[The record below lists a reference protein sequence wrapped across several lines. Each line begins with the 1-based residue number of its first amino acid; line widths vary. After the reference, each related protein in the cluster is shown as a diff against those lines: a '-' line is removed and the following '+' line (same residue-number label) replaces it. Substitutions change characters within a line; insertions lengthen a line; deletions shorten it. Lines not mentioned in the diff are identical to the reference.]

1 MTSAAPFDVFLSYNH
16 ADAQSVREI
25 RGRLAARGLRSF
37 IDGDDL
43 TVGKAWPAELERALQ
58 HSRAVAVFVGKSGY
72 GRWQRRE
79 IDYSLVLQAESNGRL
94 AVIPVLLEGAAPPA
108 GFLALNTWIDL
119 RGGID
124 DASIDRLV
132 RATEVSEDAA
142 PPPSDISPYRRL
154 EAFREEDALL
164 FFGRGQAIDSVVTR
178 IDETIVPGDRPRLV
192 TVTGPS
198 GSGKSSVVHAGVLP
212 RLRSRRPPGL
222 VWDAVVMQP
231 RKSPWRSLA
240 NVLLPLL
247 EPAMSEVD
255 RIRASGTL
263 ADILR
268 GPAGILST
276 IERIL
281 EKSRGTDRL
290 LIVVDQFEE
299 LFTLTEDGEARE
311 FVRASLDASRNGPLC
326 ILATLRSDYY
336 GKAIALDRDLSDALP
351 GGQVNLGPM
360 RRDELREAIVQPA
373 NIVGLMFDP
382 ALVDRI
388 LDDVGGEP
396 GNLPLLEYALSEL
409 WDLRANARLTLTAY
423 QAIGG
428 VPGALTGRAEAIYGE
443 LSEAQKRAARK
454 LLLRLVRVSPADEEG
469 ADTRRRVRR
478 DDIGDEDWKLVQTF
492 AGERARLV
500 VTGNDPASGGD
511 GVEVAHEAL
520 IRRWDRLRGWLNA
533 DREFLLWRQDLA
545 IYRAGSPE
553 GIPRGPLLAKAS
565 KWLRERGDDLS
576 PADREYIEKSMRAV
590 ARTRTLRNFGI
601 AAAVMVVI
609 SMGGWFSYTR
619 TDTYGLRTIL
629 DKNPEA
635 HFPSFET
642 ADGPEYEDNVAR
654 MATLLR
660 LGRYDHIRRE
670 IAAQPEPG
678 ERAKLLEKLALAV
691 HAVSPD
697 RAGTVLRD
705 AIAEAKQFKWRSP
718 SEAAAFAG
726 IARAA
731 VRLGDRQT
739 AVELLQ
745 APGVTPGENVWSCRE
760 VAKAWNSAGRPE
772 NARRVLRA
780 VLDLPASQENIDRLD
795 RAAEELVRL
804 GEPDVASKVPIYA
817 GDDDRLHAYYELV
830 RLRAH
835 AAAGN
840 VDEAQILARRLPR
853 EFRNRALITIA
864 TLDFARHHDLSR
876 VMAAIRADES
886 GGEYSELLVPVVR
899 YLVQQKRDREVEQVI
914 AEVSPTY
921 DGLAMA
927 RVLFVQQLIDAGRLD
942 DAARAAE
949 PLKSDDPARPDERRP
964 LALARLGAAFA
975 RAGRRTEAENALRYA
990 VSRLPV
996 LLNESERDKINAVR
1010 AAAEARLG
1018 RFREARLIADD
1029 IEADDRQWEAY
1040 FDILEVYATHGKT

>member
-25 RGRLAARGLRSF
+25 RGRLAARSVRSF

-79 IDYSLVLQAESNGRL
+79 IDYSLILQAESNGRL
-94 AVIPVLLEGAAPPA
+94 SVIPVILEGADLPA

-132 RATEVSEDAA
+132 RATEVSEHATL
-142 PPPSDISPYRRL
+142 PPSDISPYRRL
-154 EAFREEDALL
+154 EAFREEDAML
-164 FFGRGQAIDSVVTR
+164 FFGRRHAIDSVVSR
-178 IDETIVPGDRPRLV
+178 IDEATVPGNRPRLV

-222 VWDAVVMQP
+222 VWDTVVLQP
-231 RKSPWRSLA
+231 RKSPWHSLA
-240 NVLLPLL
+240 NALLPLL
-247 EPAMSEVD
+247 EPAMSEVE
-255 RIRASGTL
+255 RIAASRTL

-268 GPAGILST
+268 SPAGILST

-281 EKSRGTDRL
+281 EKSRGTDWL
-290 LIVVDQFEE
+290 LVVVDQFEE

-311 FVRASLDASRNGPLC
+311 FVRALLAASRNGSLC
-326 ILATLRSDYY
+326 ILATIRSDYY

-351 GGQVNLGPM
+351 VGQVNLGPM

-373 NIVGLMFDP
+373 NIVGLTFDP

-388 LDDVGGEP
+388 LDDVGDEP

-409 WDLRANARLTLTAY
+409 WDLRAHGRLTLMAY
-423 QAIGG
+423 QQIGG
-428 VPGALTGRAEAIYGE
+428 VQGALTGRAEAIYGE
-443 LSEAQKRAARK
+443 LSEGQKTAARK
-454 LLLRLVRVSPADEEG
+454 LLLHLVRLSPADEEG

-478 DDIGDEDWKLVQTF
+478 GDIADEDWKLVQTF
-492 AGERARLV
+492 AGKRARLV
-500 VTGNDPASGGD
+500 VTGHDPASGGE

-520 IRRWDRLRGWLNA
+520 IRRWERLRGWLNA

-553 GIPRGPLLAKAS
+553 AIPEGALLATAS
-565 KWLRERGDDLS
+565 KWLRERRNDLS
-576 PADREYIEKSMRAV
+576 AADRDYIERSMRVV

-601 AAAVMVVI
+601 AAVVLVVI
-609 SMGGWFSYTR
+609 SMTVWFSYTR
-619 TDTYGLRTIL
+619 TDAYGLRAIL
-629 DKNPEA
+629 GQNPEA
-635 HFPSFET
+635 HIPKFET
-642 ADGPEYEDNVAR
+642 ADGPEYDNNVAR
-654 MATLLR
+654 MVTLLR
-660 LGRYDHIRRE
+660 LGRLDHIRHR
-670 IAAQPEPG
+670 IAALPPW
-678 ERAKLLEKLALAV
+678 ERVGQLEKLALAL

-697 RAGTVLRD
+697 RAGAVLKE
-705 AIAEAKQFKWRSP
+705 AIAETKVFSWRP
-718 SEAAAFAG
+718 SAEAAALAR

-731 VRLGDRQT
+731 VRLGDQQT
-739 AVELLQ
+739 AIELLQ
-745 APGVTPGENVWSCRE
+745 VPDAIPGENVWSRRE
-760 VAKAWNSAGRPE
+760 VAKAWKSAGRPE
-772 NARRVLRA
+772 TARGVLRA
-780 VLDLPASQENIDRLD
+780 VLDLPANDDNISDLD
-795 RAAEELVRL
+795 RAVEELVQL
-804 GEPDVASKVPIYA
+804 GETNVASKVPLYG
-817 GDDDRLHAYYELV
+817 GDDVRLHAFYELV
-830 RLRAH
+830 RVRAY

-840 VDEAQILARRLPR
+840 MGEAEKIARRLPK
-853 EFRNRALITIA
+853 EFRNRAMSTIA
-864 TLDFARHHDLSR
+864 RLDFERHRDLSR
-876 VMAAIRADES
+876 VTAAIRTEES
-886 GGEYSELLVPVVR
+886 GGEYSELLVAVVR

-914 AEVSPTY
+914 AEVSPNY
-921 DGLAMA
+921 DA
-927 RVLFVQQLIDAGRLD
+927 RAITRILFVQQLIDAGRLD

-949 PLKSDDPARPDERRP
+949 PLKSDDPERVDERRP
-964 LALARLGAAFA
+964 LAFARLGAAFA
-975 RAGRRTEAENALRYA
+975 HAGRRTEAENALRYA

-996 LLNESERDKINAVR
+996 LLNESERDRINAIR
-1010 AAAEARLG
+1010 ATAEARLG
-1018 RFREARLIADD
+1018 RLREARSIADD

-1040 FDILEVYATHGKT
+1040 FDILDVYATQMKRR